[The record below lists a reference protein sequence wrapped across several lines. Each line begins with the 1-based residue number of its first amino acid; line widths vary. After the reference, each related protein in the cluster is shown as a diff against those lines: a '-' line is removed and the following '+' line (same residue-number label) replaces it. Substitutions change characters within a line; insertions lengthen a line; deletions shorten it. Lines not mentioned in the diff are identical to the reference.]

1 MGMKYFGARMQRL
14 EDPALLAGRG
24 RFVDDIHL
32 DGTMHVAFVRSPHAH
47 ARIQRID
54 ASAARM
60 LAGVQAVF
68 THADLPD
75 GMRGRVPLMVP
86 HPHIRHPLMPYPLAA
101 EEVNYVGELVAAVL
115 ADNRYIA
122 EDAASLVTVDYELLS
137 PVVDCRVAIEPGS
150 ARAHANVS
158 DNIAAKF
165 TLGYGNVDAAF
176 ETAHTVVDV
185 ALTQQRGSGRAIEC
199 RAVLANYDKA
209 GDKLTVWNAGQTP
222 HIDRRNLEILL
233 RLDPSQLRVIMP
245 DVGGGFG
252 TKALFYP
259 ETAVVAWCALA
270 LERPVKWIEDRRENF
285 LAATQER
292 DQYWDLALALAQD
305 GEILGLRGR
314 LVHDGGA
321 YVPHGIVLPLI
332 AGTTVPGPYVVPNF
346 ALDVTVA
353 LTNLVPT
360 TPVRGAGRPQA
371 VFAMERL
378 MDKAARALALDPA
391 ALRARNLIRPEQMPY
406 PVGLVFRD
414 GKPLTY
420 DSGDYPACQAKAV
433 ELADYANFP
442 TRQAAAREEGRYIGI
457 GVANYVEGSGLGPFE
472 GATVR
477 VLRSGKVRLLT
488 GAASQGQ
495 GHRSTLAQIAADQLG
510 VAPDEIDVV
519 MADTDAI
526 AMGVGTFASRIAAN
540 AGPAV
545 DIAAKRVRE
554 KIIKLAAHL
563 LEAAEHDIELD
574 QERAFVRGV
583 PQMGKSFA
591 ELASAS
597 IGIAGL
603 SLPEAISPGLEETHY
618 FAPAQATY
626 CNGTHVAEV
635 EVDIATCHVRILNY
649 VVAHDAG
656 RLINPLIVDGQIQ
669 GGVAHGI
676 GNALFEAMSYDAGG
690 QPLTTTFGDYLL
702 PIATDVPAVTCVHL
716 ETPTPLNP
724 LGVKGAGEGGTIPA
738 AAAIIAAIENALTP
752 FGIEISEAPVRP
764 DRLHEMLAKAGAYA
778 KRV

>member
-32 DGTMHVAFVRSPHAH
+32 DGTLHAAFVRSPHAH
-47 ARIQRID
+47 ARILRID
-54 ASAARM
+54 ADAARPV
-60 LAGVQAVF
+60 AGVQAIF
-68 THADLPD
+68 MHADLPD
-75 GMRGRVPLMVP
+75 GMRARLPLMVP
-86 HPHIRHPLMPYPLAA
+86 HPQIRQPLMPYPLAA
-101 EEVNYVGELVAAVL
+101 EEVNYVGELVAVVL

-122 EDAASLVTVDYELLS
+122 EDAASLVMVEYEVLP
-137 PVVDCRVAIEPGS
+137 PVVDCRAAIEPGS
-150 ARAHANVS
+150 PRAHANVP
-158 DNIAAKF
+158 DNVAAKF
-165 TLGYGNVDAAF
+165 ALSYGNVSAAF
-176 ETAHTVVDV
+176 ENAHSVVEV
-185 ALTQQRGSGRAIEC
+185 ALTQQRGSGHAIEC
-199 RAVLANYDKA
+199 RAVLAHFDKPS
-209 GDKLTVWNAGQTP
+209 DKLTIWNAGQLP
-222 HIDRRNLEILL
+222 HVDRRNLEILL

-270 LERPVKWIEDRRENF
+270 LERPVKWVEDRRENF

-292 DQYWDLALALAQD
+292 DQYWDLSLALTRD

-314 LVHDGGA
+314 LLHDNGA
-321 YVPHGIVLPLI
+321 YLPHGIVLPLI

-346 ALDVTVA
+346 QLDVTVA

-378 MDKAARALALDPA
+378 MDKAARALAIDPA
-391 ALRARNLIRPEQMPY
+391 ELRARNLIKPEQMPY
-406 PVGLVFRD
+406 QVGLVFRD

-420 DSGDYPACQAKAV
+420 DSGDYPACQSKAL
-433 ELADYANFP
+433 ELAGYADFP
-442 TRQAAAREEGRYIGI
+442 ARQLAAREQGRYIGI
-457 GVANYVEGSGLGPFE
+457 GVANYVEGGGLGPFE

-477 VLRSGKVRLLT
+477 VLRSGKVRLLS
-488 GAASQGQ
+488 GASAQGQ
-495 GHRSTLAQIAADQLG
+495 GHRSMLAQIAADQLG
-510 VAPDEIDVV
+510 VAPDEIDIVL
-519 MADTDAI
+519 ADTDAI

-545 DIAAKRVRE
+545 EIAARRVRE

-563 LEAAEHDIELD
+563 MEAAEHDIELE
-574 QERAFVRGV
+574 QGRAFVRGV

-591 ELASAS
+591 ELANAS
-597 IGIAGL
+597 MGIPGL
-603 SLPEAISPGLEETHY
+603 SLPETIGPGLEETHY

-626 CNGTHVAEV
+626 CNGTHVVEV

-649 VVAHDAG
+649 AVAHDAG
-656 RLINPLIVDGQIQ
+656 RLINSLIVDGQIQ

-676 GNALFEAMSYDAGG
+676 GNALFEAMSYDAAG

-702 PIATDVPAVTCVHL
+702 PIATDVPAVTCAHL

-724 LGVKGAGEGGTIPA
+724 IGVKGAGEGGTIPA
-738 AAAIIAAIENALTP
+738 AAAIIAAIENALAS
-752 FGIEISEAPVRP
+752 FGIEIREAPIRP
-764 DRLHEMLAKAGAYA
+764 DRLHALLVEAGAYRKPA
-778 KRV
+778 

>member
-1 MGMKYFGARMQRL
+1 
-14 EDPALLAGRG
+14 
-24 RFVDDIHL
+24 
-32 DGTMHVAFVRSPHAH
+32 
-47 ARIQRID
+47 
-54 ASAARM
+54 
-60 LAGVQAVF
+60 
-68 THADLPD
+68 
-75 GMRGRVPLMVP
+75 MVP
-86 HPHIRHPLMPYPLAA
+86 
-101 EEVNYVGELVAAVL
+101 
-115 ADNRYIA
+115 
-122 EDAASLVTVDYELLS
+122 S
-137 PVVDCRVAIEPGS
+137 
-150 ARAHANVS
+150 
-158 DNIAAKF
+158 
-165 TLGYGNVDAAF
+165 
-176 ETAHTVVDV
+176 
-185 ALTQQRGSGRAIEC
+185 
-199 RAVLANYDKA
+199 
-209 GDKLTVWNAGQTP
+209 
-222 HIDRRNLEILL
+222 
-233 RLDPSQLRVIMP
+233 
-245 DVGGGFG
+245 
-252 TKALFYP
+252 
-259 ETAVVAWCALA
+259 
-270 LERPVKWIEDRRENF
+270 
-285 LAATQER
+285 
-292 DQYWDLALALAQD
+292 
-305 GEILGLRGR
+305 
-314 LVHDGGA
+314 
-321 YVPHGIVLPLI
+321 
-332 AGTTVPGPYVVPNF
+332 F

-574 QERAFVRGV
+574 QGRAFVRGV

-764 DRLHEMLAKAGAYA
+764 DRLHELLAKAGAYA

>member
-1 MGMKYFGARMQRL
+1 
-14 EDPALLAGRG
+14 
-24 RFVDDIHL
+24 
-32 DGTMHVAFVRSPHAH
+32 
-47 ARIQRID
+47 
-54 ASAARM
+54 
-60 LAGVQAVF
+60 
-68 THADLPD
+68 
-75 GMRGRVPLMVP
+75 
-86 HPHIRHPLMPYPLAA
+86 
-101 EEVNYVGELVAAVL
+101 
-115 ADNRYIA
+115 
-122 EDAASLVTVDYELLS
+122 
-137 PVVDCRVAIEPGS
+137 
-150 ARAHANVS
+150 
-158 DNIAAKF
+158 
-165 TLGYGNVDAAF
+165 
-176 ETAHTVVDV
+176 
-185 ALTQQRGSGRAIEC
+185 
-199 RAVLANYDKA
+199 
-209 GDKLTVWNAGQTP
+209 
-222 HIDRRNLEILL
+222 
-233 RLDPSQLRVIMP
+233 
-245 DVGGGFG
+245 
-252 TKALFYP
+252 
-259 ETAVVAWCALA
+259 
-270 LERPVKWIEDRRENF
+270 
-285 LAATQER
+285 
-292 DQYWDLALALAQD
+292 
-305 GEILGLRGR
+305 
-314 LVHDGGA
+314 
-321 YVPHGIVLPLI
+321 
-332 AGTTVPGPYVVPNF
+332 
-346 ALDVTVA
+346 
-353 LTNLVPT
+353 
-360 TPVRGAGRPQA
+360 
-371 VFAMERL
+371 
-378 MDKAARALALDPA
+378 
-391 ALRARNLIRPEQMPY
+391 MPY

-488 GAASQGQ
+488 GAAA
-495 GHRSTLAQIAADQLG
+495 STSAAYR
-510 VAPDEIDVV
+510 VAGCAGDRRPGPSRRARTDRHV

-526 AMGVGTFASRIAAN
+526 AMGSARSPAAS
-540 AGPAV
+540 PPT
-545 DIAAKRVRE
+545 RVPPSISRRSACA

-574 QERAFVRGV
+574 QGRAFVRGV

-626 CNGTHVAEV
+626 CNGTHIAEV

-649 VVAHDAG
+649 VGGHDSG
-656 RLINPLIVDGQIQ
+656 IVINPLIVDGQIQ

-702 PIATDVPAVTCVHL
+702 PIATDVPAVRCVHL

-752 FGIEISEAPVRP
+752 FGTEISEVPVRP
-764 DRLHEMLAKAGAYA
+764 DRLHALLAKAGAYA
-778 KRV
+778 KRG

>member
-24 RFVDDIHL
+24 RFVDDIHI
-32 DGTMHVAFVRSPHAH
+32 DGTLHAAFVRSPHAH
-47 ARIQRID
+47 ARIQNID
-54 ASAARM
+54 SGAARA
-60 LAGVQAVF
+60 LAGVQAIF

-75 GMRGRVPLMVP
+75 GMRGRLPLMAP
-86 HPHIRHPLMPYPLAA
+86 HPHIQQPLMPYPLAA
-101 EEVNYVGELVAAVL
+101 EEVNYVGELVAVVL

-122 EDAASLVTVDYELLS
+122 EDAASLVMVDYESL
-137 PVVDCRVAIEPGS
+137 PAVVDCRAAIEPG
-150 ARAHANVS
+150 AQRTHTNVP

-176 ETAHTVVDV
+176 KTAHTVVDV
-185 ALTQQRGSGRAIEC
+185 ALSQQRGSGHAIEC

-209 GDKLTVWNAGQTP
+209 SDKLTVWNAGQTP

-233 RLDPSQLRVIMP
+233 RLDPSQLRVVMP

-270 LERPVKWIEDRRENF
+270 LERPAKWIEDRRENF

-292 DQYWDLALALAQD
+292 DQYWHLALALGQD
-305 GEILGLRGR
+305 GEILALRGK

-346 ALDVTVA
+346 ALDVIVA

-378 MDKAARALALDPA
+378 MDKAARALAIDPA

-406 PVGLVFRD
+406 AVGLVFRD

-420 DSGDYPACQAKAV
+420 DSGDYPACQVKAV
-433 ELADYANFP
+433 ELADYASFP
-442 TRQAAAREEGRYIGI
+442 ARQSAARLEGRHIGI
-457 GVANYVEGSGLGPFE
+457 GIANYVEGSGLGPFE

-488 GAASQGQ
+488 GAAAQGQ
-495 GHRSTLAQIAADQLG
+495 GHHSTLAQIAADQLG
-510 VAPDEIDVV
+510 VTPDEIDVV
-519 MADTDAI
+519 MADTEAI
-526 AMGVGTFASRIAAN
+526 AMGIGTFASRVAAN

-545 DIAAKRVRE
+545 DIAARRVRE

-563 LEAAEHDIELD
+563 MEAAEHDIELG
-574 QERAFVRGV
+574 QGRAFVRGV
-583 PQMGKSFA
+583 PQMGRSFA
-591 ELASAS
+591 ELVSAS
-597 IGIAGL
+597 IGVPGL
-603 SLPEAISPGLEETHY
+603 SLPENIPPGLEETHY

-626 CNGTHVAEV
+626 CNGTHIAEV

-676 GNALFEAMSYDAGG
+676 GNALFEAMRYDAAG

-702 PIATDVPAVTCVHL
+702 PIATDVPPVTCVHL

-738 AAAIIAAIENALTP
+738 AAAIIAAIENALAP
-752 FGIEISEAPVRP
+752 FGIEISEAPIHP
-764 DRLHEMLAKAGAYA
+764 DRLHALLAAAGAYA
-778 KRV
+778 KRG